1 MVLKLNQKIKDLIS
15 NHKKR
20 RRNAIFAQYPAED
33 FLHNALRFMVNNN
46 YDEAYTEVCYA
57 LCKAGAELRKDEAIR
72 FRELTRKDN

>member
-1 MVLKLNQKIKDLIS
+1 MKLNQRIRDLIS

-33 FLHNALRFMVNNN
+33 FLHNALRFMADNN
-46 YDEAYTEVCYA
+46 YDEAYSEVCYA